1 MPFSFSRFLSAVSPN
16 LGCMTPEIPADLL
29 HSPTFQAERIRKCL
43 RDGSEEVLSKYS
55 VRMREYWILGFVAG
69 VEPPTQVA
77 IAAALGVD
85 PSDMVRLIDSVE
97 SRGWVRRE
105 LDPRDRRR
113 HLVHISDS
121 GRALYGELSVLVAQS
136 EAKVLAAAG
145 DVTTAQAML
154 RRLADQL
161 VFGV

>member
-1 MPFSFSRFLSAVSPN
+1 MLARWQRGGVV
-16 LGCMTPEIPADLL
+16 
-29 HSPTFQAERIRKCL
+29 QAFGAYAR
-43 RDGSEEVLSKYS
+43 VLDF
-55 VRMREYWILGFVAG
+55 GFVAG

-85 PSDMVRLIDSVE
+85 PSDMVRLIDSME
-97 SRGWVRRE
+97 NRGWVRRE

-113 HLVHISDS
+113 HLVHITDS
-121 GRALYGELSVLVAQS
+121 GRALYEELSVLVAQS

-145 DVTTAQAML
+145 DVATAQAIL